1 MSDRPEAHPRHLQH
15 RRPRPQ
21 PDRHRRRRLLQN
33 DNAMNDEPKQPAR
46 VGQGMDYGEQ
56 SDVQQVHAAVQREK
70 REPRVGAEPLSI
82 WLIAIYGLAIFF
94 GGAYL
99 GRYSGNFSSGG
110 LDPMG
115 APPPAKKAVAGP
127 AGGEQAAELSPH
139 DRGKKVFAA
148 NCQTCHQANGQGVP
162 GQYPPLAGSEF
173 TTGGSRRMGMIV
185 LKGLQGPVKVKGQQ
199 YGTAVMQPWD
209 KTLTDKQIADVMTYE
224 RSEWG
229 NSASPVTAEQ
239 IAALRKEL
247 ANHPNSFTEPD
258 ILGVP
263 ADEDLP
269 GGAPPKP
276 GEAAKPGEPPKPQ
289 G

>member
-1 MSDRPEAHPRHLQH
+1 MSDRPEAHLRHLQH
-15 RRPRPQ
+15 RRPRPP
-21 PDRHRRRRLLQN
+21 PDRHRRHQLLQN
-33 DNAMNDEPKQPAR
+33 DNAMNDEPKSPAR

-56 SDVQQVHAAVQREK
+56 ADVQQVHAAVQREK

-94 GGAYL
+94 GCAYL
-99 GRYSGNFSSGG
+99 GPYSGNCSSGG

-115 APPPAKKAVAGP
+115 APPPARKAVAGP

-139 DRGKKVFAA
+139 DRGKKVFSA

-185 LKGLQGPVKVKGQQ
+185 LKGLQGPVEVKGQQ

-229 NSASPVTAEQ
+229 NNASPVTPEEV
-239 IAALRKEL
+239 AAMRKEL
-247 ANHPNSFTEPD
+247 ANHPESFTAPE
-258 ILGVP
+258 ILKAP
-263 ADEDLP
+263 DEDIP
-269 GGAPPKP
+269 GGAPAAGAPPKP
-276 GEAAKPGEPPKPQ
+276 GEAAKPV
-289 G
+289 